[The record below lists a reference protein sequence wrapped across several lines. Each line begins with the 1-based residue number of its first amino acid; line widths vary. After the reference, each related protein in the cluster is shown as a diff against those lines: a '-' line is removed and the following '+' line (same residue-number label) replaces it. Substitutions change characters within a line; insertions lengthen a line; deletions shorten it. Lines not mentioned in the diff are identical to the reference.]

1 LAEREGFEP
10 SVRGYRTPD
19 FESGTFDH
27 SATSPKGAHFT
38 SNIRIS
44 GRMFAMRSLLPL
56 QLAVIIAL
64 CAWLWIKTTAVDPL
78 PDWHQGEL
86 VVIVP
91 PAEMETENAFETEL
105 AELFAQQLQVR
116 LKAIPLAIDQALP
129 SLVAHKAH
137 LATTA
142 RNTTDYALRF
152 SKTYQSLN
160 ELVICH
166 ASTPD
171 DIDSLAGRN
180 LVVAAGSAQ
189 ETALRE
195 VQHDHDKLEW
205 KSRRGTSA
213 AELLEEVADDKL
225 DCTVANEE
233 QLASARNFYPL
244 LGEALDIDSPSDM
257 SWAFAS
263 SGDAKL
269 FDEAQQFFTRI
280 KQDGTLRRM
289 IDRYYGHN
297 DRLDAMDAEAFISQ
311 TRTLLPHF
319 RRWFEEAA
327 DLTGIEWQ
335 LLAALSYRESHWN
348 PNATSF
354 TKVRGMMMLT
364 EETADRMN
372 VENRLDAHASI
383 LAGARYL
390 QLLKEQ
396 LPLRMREEDRLWMA
410 LAAYNQGMGHLEDA
424 RILTGKSGLNQDVW
438 SDVKRM
444 MPLLSRPSVYKLTK
458 HGKARGGEAVILVE
472 TVRLYRDML
481 KRLETQNSFYQLPPV
496 LKHSFVGDFIK

>member
-1 LAEREGFEP
+1 
-10 SVRGYRTPD
+10 
-19 FESGTFDH
+19 
-27 SATSPKGAHFT
+27 
-38 SNIRIS
+38 
-44 GRMFAMRSLLPL
+44 MFAMRSLLPL
-56 QLAVIIAL
+56 QLAVVLAL

-105 AELFAQQLQVR
+105 AEQFAQQLQVK
-116 LKAIPLAIDQALP
+116 LKIVPMATDQALP
-129 SLVAHKAH
+129 ALAAHKAH
-137 LATTA
+137 LATA
-142 RNTTDYALRF
+142 VRNTTDYALRF
-152 SKTYQSLN
+152 GKSYQTLE
-160 ELVICH
+160 ELLICH
-166 ASTPD
+166 GATPD
-171 DIDSLAGRN
+171 NLDDLDERE
-180 LVVAAGSAQ
+180 LVVATGSPQ
-189 ETALRE
+189 EAALRE
-195 VQHDHDKLEW
+195 VRHEHDKLGW

-213 AELLEEVADDKL
+213 DELLEEVADGKL

-233 QLASARNFYPL
+233 QLATARNFYPE

-257 SWAFAS
+257 SWAFTNG
-263 SGDAKL
+263 GDPKL
-269 FDEAQQFFTRI
+269 FDEAQQFFARI
-280 KQDGTLRRM
+280 KQDGSLRQL

-297 DRLDAMDAEAFISQ
+297 DRLDSLDAEAFIAQ

-319 RRWFEEAA
+319 KHWFKEAA

-335 LLAALSYRESHWN
+335 LLAALSYQESHWN

-372 VENRLDAHASI
+372 VENRLDAHSSI

-396 LPLRMREEDRLWMA
+396 LPLRISEEDRLWMA

-424 RILTGKSGLNQDVW
+424 RVLASQSGLNPDVW
-438 SDVKRM
+438 ADVKRM
-444 MPLLSRPSVYKLTK
+444 MPLLSRPSFYKKTK
-458 HGKARGGEAVILVE
+458 RGKARGGEAVILVE
-472 TVRLYRDML
+472 TVRLYNDML
-481 KRLETQNSFYQLPPV
+481 KRLDTQDSLYQLPPV
-496 LKHSFVGDFIK
+496 LKRSLAGRFMK